1 MFKLP
6 YLPAAMFSVLFL
18 FGLTAAAQTESS
30 DEKTGLI
37 LELVALLKTEEQMK
51 DSTNAYLESFEA
63 STPEIIKRMS
73 DGMTG
78 LSATE
83 RTKLEE
89 RTRVM
94 MTNVSKVFRVR
105 ISREVDYKSFIR
117 EQIVPIYERA
127 FTISEIRDLI
137 AFYKTPT
144 GQKSIDSMPTVL
156 REALAAASKH
166 LEPQF
171 MKIVDEIV
179 TEELGKLGQQEN

>member
-1 MFKLP
+1 MFKVP
-6 YLPAAMFSVLFL
+6 YLPAAIFSVLFL
-18 FGLTAAAQTESS
+18 FGVTAEAQTDSS

-37 LELVALLKTEEQMK
+37 LELVSLLKTEEQMK

-63 STPEIIKRMS
+63 STPEIVKRMS
-73 DGMTG
+73 EGMTG

-89 RTRVM
+89 QTRVM
-94 MTNVSKVFRVR
+94 MTNVSKEFRVR

-117 EQIVPIYERA
+117 DQIVPIYEKT

-144 GQKSIDSMPTVL
+144 GQKSINSMPTVL
-156 REALAAASKH
+156 REALAAATKH

-171 MKIVDEIV
+171 IRIVDEIMAEQLSKLSQ
-179 TEELGKLGQQEN
+179 EEK